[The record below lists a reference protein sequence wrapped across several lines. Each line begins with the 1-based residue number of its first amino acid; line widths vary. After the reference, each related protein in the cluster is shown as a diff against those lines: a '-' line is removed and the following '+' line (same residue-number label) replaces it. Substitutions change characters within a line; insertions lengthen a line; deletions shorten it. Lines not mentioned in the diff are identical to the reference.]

1 MFEPCNAEDIGAIE
15 MTYEE
20 IPHDC
25 LSAEITVTF
34 NDVIEAIKHIKPT
47 AKFEDIRRLERF
59 TEVNGWQ
66 SYGRF
71 EERQKNKLNF
81 WDYVASCFDLL
92 FG

>member
-1 MFEPCNAEDIGAIE
+1 MKKFH
-15 MTYEE
+15 MTVYQ
-20 IPHDC
+20 
-25 LSAEITVTF
+25 LKTVTF

-47 AKFEDIRRLERF
+47 GKFEEIRRLERF
-59 TEVNGWQ
+59 TEVNRWQ

-71 EERQKNKLNF
+71 EGRQNNKLHF